1 MDSSRDDSSSDER
14 GNSTDTNNN
23 QDRRNYHRHTNQ
35 QIQRLEAYFKE
46 CPHPD
51 DLQRRQ
57 LGEEL
62 NLKPKQIKFWFQ
74 NKRTQ
79 AKSHNERESN
89 AVLRAENMRMR
100 RENAT
105 MEDALKNVVCGPC
118 GGRGFG
124 REEKQRNIQKL
135 RAENAFL
142 KSEFE
147 RFSNFLAQRGG
158 HSMPSVGAFT
168 YPHGPSTSNNR
179 RASYGTSSN
188 HLPQP
193 SCSLRGPYA
202 RGNISINQPH
212 QLRKEMPLQHFP
224 PLSQMEKLVMFETA
238 EKAVAEVMNLIQME
252 ELWKKSSI
260 DDRLVIDPTNYEKC
274 FAKISHFKGPSG
286 RSESSKEVVVV
297 QTDARI
303 LVDMFL
309 DTEKWARLF
318 PTIVNEA
325 KNIRVLDSMDNGRQT
340 LARVIYEQMHIL
352 SPLVPPREF
361 IILRSCQQMEEN
373 VWMIADVSCNLPNV
387 AFESMAPICTKHP
400 SGVLIE
406 SLPNG
411 CSKVTWIEHVEVT
424 DKTRPHRLY
433 RDLFLYGGL
442 GYGARRW
449 TVTLEKMCE
458 RLYLSSISDFPNN
471 DYAGVV
477 QTIEGRRS
485 VMKLGER
492 MLKDFAWMIKM
503 EKKLDFSQQS
513 ETNSSGVTIAMR
525 LNNEA
530 GQPPGLILCAGSS
543 LCLPLPPPQVYDFLR
558 NLNIRHQWDVL
569 CNGNPVT
576 EVARFVT
583 GTDKKNNVN
592 FIETSSGGDNNS
604 NLMILQDGSIDAL
617 GGMVVYA
624 PMGLETAA
632 IASAGQVD
640 PSTIPILPSGFIISR
655 DGRPSSAED
664 PDGGSST
671 LLTVAFQILV
681 CDPNHSAAFNV
692 EESAATVNNVISST
706 VQRIK
711 AMLNCD

>member
-1 MDSSRDDSSSDER
+1 MDSSHDDSSSDER
-14 GNSTDTNNN
+14 GTSTDTNNN

-79 AKSHNERESN
+79 AKSHSERVDN

-100 RENAT
+100 RENEA

-118 GGRGFG
+118 SGRGFG

-142 KSEFE
+142 KREFE
-147 RFSNFLAQRGG
+147 RYSNFLAQQGG
-158 HSMPSVGAFT
+158 HSMPSVDAFT
-168 YPHGPSTSNNR
+168 YPRGPSTYGSTSNNR

-202 RGNISINQPH
+202 RGNISLNQPH
-212 QLRKEMPLQHFP
+212 Q
-224 PLSQMEKLVMFETA
+224 LSQMEKLVMFETA
-238 EKAVAEVMNLIQME
+238 AKAVAEVMNLIQME

-260 DDRLVIDPTNYEKC
+260 DNRLVIDPTNYEKC
-274 FAKISHFKGPSG
+274 FGKISHFKGPSG
-286 RSESSKEVVVV
+286 RPESSKEVVVV
-297 QTDARI
+297 QMDARN

-325 KNIRVLDSMDNGRQT
+325 KTMHVLDSMDNGRQT

-387 AFESMAPICTKHP
+387 EFNSMAPICTKHP

-406 SLPNG
+406 ALPNR
-411 CSKVTWIEHVEVT
+411 CSKVTWIEHVEVS
-424 DKTRPHRLY
+424 DKMRPHRLY

-449 TVTLEKMCE
+449 TVTLERMCE
-458 RLYLSSISDFPNN
+458 RLHLSSISDLPNN

-485 VMKLGER
+485 VLKLGER

-503 EKKLDFSQQS
+503 EDKLDFAQQS
-513 ETNSSGVTIAMR
+513 ETNNSGVTIAMR
-525 LNNEA
+525 LNHEA

-558 NLNIRHQWDVL
+558 NLDIRHQWDVL
-569 CNGNPVT
+569 CNGNSVT
-576 EVARFVT
+576 EAARFVT
-583 GTDKKNNVN
+583 GTDTNNNVN
-592 FIETSSGGDNNS
+592 FIQASSGGDNNS
-604 NLMILQDGSIDAL
+604 KLMILQDGFIDAL

-624 PMGLETAA
+624 PMDLKTAA
-632 IASAGQVD
+632 AAISGQVD
-640 PSTIPILPSGFIISR
+640 PSAIPILPSGFIISR

-681 CDPNHSAAFNV
+681 CDPDNCTNFNL
-692 EESAATVNNVISST
+692 EESATTVNTVISST

-711 AMLNCD
+711 RMLNCD